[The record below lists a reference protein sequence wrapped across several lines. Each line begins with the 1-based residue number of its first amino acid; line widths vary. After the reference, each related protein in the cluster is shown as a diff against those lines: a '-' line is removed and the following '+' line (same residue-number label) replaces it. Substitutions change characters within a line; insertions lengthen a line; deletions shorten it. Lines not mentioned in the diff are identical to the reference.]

1 MDIQINAM
9 TVYICDDN
17 WEQMNTLRQ
26 SLEGISEGIAVEAFD
41 SPTALLTRLE
51 ELQNQGKNMPELLLL
66 DIQMPEEDGIQIGKK
81 IRELAPELCLVF
93 VTAHAEYAVQGY
105 EARAFRYLLKPV
117 TEEDLQKLFGEM
129 KAEANKMKKI
139 LVRTRQGERQLLLR
153 EIFYISAE
161 DKYSVIYTREGHF
174 ISDTSLTDYEVRLA
188 DWGFFRIHRKYLLNL
203 YVQKGMERGKILLTN
218 GEELP
223 ISKRRLKAYQDYLFQ
238 CMKENLI

>member
-17 WEQMNTLRQ
+17 WEQMNILRQ

-41 SPTALLTRLE
+41 SPNALLIRLE
-51 ELQNQGKNMPELLLL
+51 ELQNQGKNMPELLFL

-81 IRELAPELCLVF
+81 VRELAPELCLVF

-117 TEEDLQKLFGEM
+117 TEGDLQKLFGEM

-139 LVRTRQGERQLLLR
+139 LVRTPQGERQLLLR

-188 DWGFFRIHRKYLLNL
+188 DLGFFRIHRKYLLNL
-203 YVQKGMERGKILLTN
+203 HVQKGIERGKILLTN
-218 GEELP
+218 GEQLP